1 MDQSVE
7 PVPAE
12 SDREADRLF
21 DDSERA
27 AQPVEVELVDVVE
40 PSETN
45 ELVEAASEAVADDAQ
60 GPPKGE
66 VAPEP
71 APAAWASALQPV
83 ARGLAK
89 TIGRPFEVR
98 RYERQIQQY
107 MEDMLS
113 ARTPSAR
120 RLRVDLILWLAQA
133 ERGPDPAQKRRAS

>member
-1 MDQSVE
+1 MDQSLE
-7 PVPAE
+7 PTAADSNRDGDWL
-12 SDREADRLF
+12 SDDF
-21 DDSERA
+21 ERA
-27 AQPVEVELVDVVE
+27 AQPVEVELVE
-40 PSETN
+40 AAELSETN
-45 ELVEAASEAVADDAQ
+45 ELVEVASEAVTDDAQ
-60 GPPKGE
+60 GAPKGE

-107 MEDMLS
+107 MEDLLS

-133 ERGPDPAQKRRAS
+133 ERGPDPAQKSRAS